1 MIIKSTEN
9 KKFVVWNGRNSTQL
23 SKEFDTIQEAEE
35 EMRLIELRD
44 TAPMEKLLL
53 EQQKLKAKLR
63 IK

>member
-9 KKFVVWNGRNSTQL
+9 GKWVVWSGWCHAQL

-44 TAPMEKLLL
+44 IAPMEKLLL
-53 EQQKLKAKLR
+53 EQQKLKKG
-63 IK
+63 

>member
-9 KKFVVWNGRNSTQL
+9 KKFAVWNGWNSTQL

-35 EMRLIELRD
+35 EMLLSELRD

-53 EQQKLKAKLR
+53 EQKN
-63 IK
+63 

>member
-9 KKFVVWNGRNSTQL
+9 GKWVVWDSWNKTQL

-53 EQQKLKAKLR
+53 EQQKLKARLG